1 MQYLNVY
8 YTDVCSA
15 TAWLDGRF
23 LIIYPVVS
31 KILDAVTN
39 VIMGIII
46 DRTHTKQGKLRP
58 YILISAPL
66 ITLSGILLFAI
77 PEMSVQGQMI
87 WVLFSYNFYCSIA
100 FTVPLPAVILMY
112 YTTQGSASPE
122 CQSAISWCFLGF
134 EAVAGIMLAVI
145 VSQIKVEKYL
155 SEITSGLMQ
164 RKKKLAE
171 ENSET
176 WIDPIEAAKL
186 EEKENKRLEEKAR
199 IEKLKRKCERKGLDF
214 ETENEK
220 YLSKMA
226 RK

>member
-1 MQYLNVY
+1 
-8 YTDVCSA
+8 
-15 TAWLDGRF
+15 
-23 LIIYPVVS
+23 
-31 KILDAVTN
+31 
-39 VIMGIII
+39 
-46 DRTHTKQGKLRP
+46 
-58 YILISAPL
+58 
-66 ITLSGILLFAI
+66 
-77 PEMSVQGQMI
+77 MSVQGQMI

-100 FTVPLPAVILMY
+100 FTVLALPAVILMY

-134 EAVAGIMLAVI
+134 EAAAGIMLAVI

-176 WIDPIEAAKL
+176 WIDPIEAASL
-186 EEKENKRLEEKAR
+186 EEEENKRLEEKAR
-199 IEKLKRKCERKGLDF
+199 IEKLKRKCEKKGLDF

-226 RK
+226 RE

>member
-1 MQYLNVY
+1 MSQYLNVY

-46 DRTHTKQGKLRP
+46 YRTHTKQGKLRP

-66 ITLSGILLFAI
+66 ITISGILLFAI

-100 FTVPLPAVILMY
+100 FTVLALPAVILMY

-171 ENSET
+171 ENGET

-186 EEKENKRLEEKAR
+186 EDKENKRLEK
-199 IEKLKRKCERKGLDF
+199 KRE
-214 ETENEK
+214 
-220 YLSKMA
+220 
-226 RK
+226 